1 MYPLLLVLAIA
12 LLPVVVLA
20 TYSLLSVRP
29 TNLGVTEG
37 RLAPCPSSPNCVCT
51 QALDEQHWMKPLPL
65 TGTPQ
70 EAIERIK
77 AAVLAMPRTRIVA
90 EQPHYLHAE
99 FTSRLFRYVD
109 DVEFYVDEGKGLI
122 HFRSASRA
130 GRSDFGV
137 NRARM
142 QQLRDQL
149 QKNRMQDRDN

>member
-1 MYPLLLVLAIA
+1 MYPLLVVLAIV

-20 TYSLLSVRP
+20 AFSLLSRRP

-37 RLAPCPSSPNCVCT
+37 RLASCPSSPNCVCT
-51 QALDEQHWMKPLPL
+51 QALDEQHRMRPIPL
-65 TGTPQ
+65 TGTSR

-77 AAVLAMPRTRIVA
+77 SAVLAMPRARIVA
-90 EQPHYLHAE
+90 EQSHYLHAE

-109 DVEFYVDEGKGLI
+109 DVEFYIDEGSKLI

-142 QQLRDQL
+142 RQLRQAL
-149 QKNRMQDRDN
+149 GEN